1 MNEIENTGC
10 VAIGSTSRKKEPLA
24 EMHIEGSG
32 IYGLRCRVTDKWYV
46 GQTKDFT
53 DRRCRYITNRFRGQK
68 KLFAA
73 VKKYGIENFDSTILE
88 SVDSVDW
95 ILDYREMYWIRK
107 LNTFVDGY
115 NLTEGG
121 QLGSGFLGRKHS
133 DETKRKMSAARTG
146 MKKSP
151 ESIAKLVRFLTGKK
165 RSTETCAKISAS
177 RLGKKFGP
185 LSERARENI
194 RKSLIGHAVSE
205 TTRANLRA
213 AAKLRKERQA
223 IVLAA

>member
-1 MNEIENTGC
+1 
-10 VAIGSTSRKKEPLA
+10 
-24 EMHIEGSG
+24 MHIEGSG
-32 IYGLRCRVTDKWYV
+32 IYGLCCRTTGKWYV
-46 GQTKDFT
+46 GQTKNFV
-53 DRRCRYITNRFRGQK
+53 DRRCRYTTGRFRGQK

-73 VKKYGIENFDSTILE
+73 VKKYGIESFDATILE
-88 SVDSVDW
+88 SFDSVDW

-107 LNTFVDGY
+107 MNAFTDGY

-133 DETKRKMSAARTG
+133 AETKRKMSATRTG

-151 ESIAKLVRFLTGKK
+151 ESVAKLVRFLTGRK
-165 RSTETCAKISAS
+165 RSAETCAKISAS

-185 LSERARENI
+185 LSEKARENI
-194 RKSLIGHAVSE
+194 RKSLIGHPVSE

-213 AAKLRKERQA
+213 AAKLRKERRA
-223 IVLAA
+223 IVLVA